1 MELKAKM
8 TFEEMARHM
17 EEHTYRIANR
27 VNVGRYARE
36 MGYRVYKPMIDGRIY
51 LFYINDALATE
62 KHRNDTW

>member
-1 MELKAKM
+1 MWAV
-8 TFEEMARHM
+8 TP
-17 EEHTYRIANR
+17 
-27 VNVGRYARE
+27 RE

>member
-17 EEHTYRIANR
+17 EENTYRIANR
-27 VNVGRYARE
+27 VNVGRYAR
-36 MGYRVYKPMIDGRIY
+36 
-51 LFYINDALATE
+51 FYINDALATE

>member
-17 EEHTYRIANR
+17 EENTYRIANR

-36 MGYRVYKPMIDGRIY
+36 MGYWV
-51 LFYINDALATE
+51 
-62 KHRNDTW
+62 